1 MKSIFGYAASA
12 FLVCSLFSGC
22 QSQPASEDTAQRP
35 INRMAAD
42 TFVELQRR
50 NFNALERTAESL
62 REKNV
67 PLKDGQPALAGFYAG
82 VSKCVQSRC
91 GDERQS
97 EAEWA
102 AHARLLDEWIQ
113 AFPTSPTARLAKATF
128 TKEYAWYV
136 RGLGVASTVSES
148 RWPKFNE
155 RIQQARSLLEAIG
168 SEAENDPHWYATM
181 LSIAL
186 VQGWP
191 KDEFEKIYRE
201 GIKKFPYY
209 TPLYFSKGSFVSPR
223 WGGSQEDFNLFV
235 EDSVR
240 STRNTMGETMY
251 TRLHWSSWSGDMF
264 RTGKTDWRR
273 MKNGFSQITKDYP
286 HPWNI
291 NNFAKFACM
300 AGDAPVLAEQL
311 AKINTTPMME
321 AWDDSDFLA
330 ACREFSAKAN
340 SK

>member
-1 MKSIFGYAASA
+1 MKSIFGYVAIALIA
-12 FLVCSLFSGC
+12 CSLFAGC
-22 QSQPASEDTAQRP
+22 QTQSASEEIVQRP

-42 TFVELQRR
+42 TFLELQRR

-62 REKNV
+62 REKNI
-67 PLKDGQPALAGFYAG
+67 PLEDGQPALAGFYAG

-91 GDERQS
+91 GDEHQS
-97 EAEWA
+97 EGEWA
-102 AHARLLDEWIQ
+102 AHARLLDEWIRD
-113 AFPTSPTARLAKATF
+113 FPTSPTARLAKATF

-136 RGLGVASTVSES
+136 RGLGVAGTVSEP
-148 RWPKFNE
+148 RWSKFNE
-155 RIQQARSLLEAIG
+155 RIQQARFLLESMG

-191 KDEFEKIYRE
+191 KDEFEKIFLA
-201 GIKKFPYY
+201 GTKKFPYY
-209 TPLYFSKGSFVSPR
+209 MPLYFSKGSFVSPR
-223 WGGSQEDFNLFV
+223 WGGSQADFNLFV

-240 STRNTMGETMY
+240 STRNTIGEAMY
-251 TRLHWSSWSGDMF
+251 ARLHWSSWSGDMF

-273 MKNGFSQITKDYP
+273 MKDGFSRITKDYP

-300 AGDAPVLAEQL
+300 AGDASTLAEQL
-311 AKINTTPMME
+311 AKIRTTPMPE
-321 AWDDSDFLA
+321 AWGDGDFLA
-330 ACREFSAKAN
+330 DCRVFSAKAGGR
-340 SK
+340 